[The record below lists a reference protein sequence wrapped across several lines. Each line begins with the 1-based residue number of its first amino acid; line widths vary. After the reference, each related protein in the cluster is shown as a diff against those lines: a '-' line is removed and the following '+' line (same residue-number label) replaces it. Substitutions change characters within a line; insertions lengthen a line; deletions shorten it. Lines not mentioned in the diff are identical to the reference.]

1 MGIGIV
7 ELGVGRSLVAL
18 PAASSSGCLDSRQ
31 FVGQR
36 CITAAVR
43 SCSGCS
49 SFGLGVVEP
58 ESFACFQI

>member
-1 MGIGIV
+1 VGIGIV

-18 PAASSSGCLDSRQ
+18 LAASSSGLKDSRR

-36 CITAAVR
+36 CTVAAVG